1 MNNQVTSTSR
11 LCLLGLTLLLAVL
24 LPGATIA
31 APASPGDGDA
41 DGIITGPRLV
51 GGTVFRGCFASG
63 PDASGAADPD
73 WDKDVDTITGALK
86 GTGSWQDANM
96 TKLKNGK
103 RADIEACVNAAKGA
117 AEPGDEFIFY
127 FSGHGGNHTFQDGVK
142 DQHET
147 TADPND
153 DPDDFDN
160 HLLLGDTTAGTRSRM
175 SDDELAK
182 LLSGFKKSVTIVV
195 ILDSCNSHTF
205 TDGSADLGSVTQKDP
220 EGNDVPATTHLAL
233 IAASTVCNPT
243 CSAGMTDRIADGL
256 KSQGDHLK
264 ADKNKDGVVTAKE
277 AADHARAYLP
287 DLKPK
292 CDEAE
297 PFVCPMPEEPGAT
310 YRGPLP
316 PDVDNCPTEYNSN
329 QEDTDGDY
337 YGDVCDDDDDDD
349 GLTDL
354 QETEEYGTN
363 PLKADTEG
371 DGMPDGYEVR
381 FPCLEALVADGHV
394 DSDLDGNPNLTEYGQ
409 GTDPCTYGSGDD
421 YGDAPEGGPAYPAL
435 GVMGAFPTC
444 KSVTAADWVQ
454 HGLGWARF
462 VWSGA
467 PQSAWDVEPDGN
479 AGLCPNC
486 FPSYDADEC
495 YRDGDAGLMFPQ
507 PYTIDNFMNVATC
520 PNSLG
525 TALGSACQMAAWGGN
540 ADIWIVNTM
549 PVVGFVNVL
558 MDWDQNGQWG
568 GAAPCSGGLLSMEH
582 VLVDWPVPLNYNGP
596 LSGLGPPGFMIGP
609 NAGHVW
615 TRFSITEQQVG
626 AGWPGEGAFE
636 DGETEDYLLRVDAA
650 PLDWGDA
657 PDSTYPTLAASNGAN
672 HTIQAGFMLG
682 NAIDAEADGQPDA
695 AASGDDNDADGDD
708 EDGVAFLAPIVPGR
722 QACVVVTASG
732 PGALDAWIDYDL
744 SGAWEHPAEHLF
756 GGASTTVSAGT
767 NHVCFTVPA
776 TALPGST
783 FARFRLSSAGGL
795 APWGPA
801 PDGEVEDYKITV
813 DEPGD
818 VKWVQPPDPNLS
830 GHHTHDWWGNGT
842 RFWLTG
848 ADDWLCQGG
857 LITDVHWWGNY
868 ELDGSGVEKRGSGI
882 DWFELQ
888 IYDAD
893 PTGLP
898 QPGPAIWG
906 AGVWFELVNETPVG
920 IANPEGSQIY
930 HYRFVLPQPV
940 IQVPGRTYWF
950 GVTAYSNDPTQP
962 AIWRWQE
969 SSRSGP
975 PWQGQYPA
983 VYRTGPSPWTWSAV
997 GSDMAFVITSKPADL
1012 GDAPDSP
1019 TAPGYPTLLA
1029 NGGAT
1034 HAQVSG
1040 GPFMGPSVDAEAD
1053 GQPNA
1058 TATGDD
1064 QNILYPGIPFPP
1076 GDENGVIFRSA
1087 IVPGRTA
1094 TVDVDLRF
1102 SSKGCLLDAWLDFNR
1117 NASWADAGEQIF
1129 ASVPLASGLVHTLA
1143 FNVPDVPPAQVGI
1156 TSARF
1161 RCSMAGGLGPGGA
1174 APDGEVEDYRVELLA
1189 PPKPPDVSISR
1200 LNVSTLQLSWPKVM
1214 FDIYGNARQAD
1225 GYRIYWNGSPYW
1237 TPAPGS
1243 QWMSLWEPGLS
1254 DPVTQDAAHLGAP
1267 SVHHFY
1273 IVRAV
1278 YRDIDLNDIES
1289 ADSNRTGEFEFS
1301 LVPGTP

>member
-103 RADIEACVNAAKGA
+103 RVDIEACVNAAKGS

-233 IAASTVCNPT
+233 IAASTTSNPT
-243 CSAGMTDRIADGL
+243 CRAGMTDRIADGL
-256 KSQGDHLK
+256 KSQGSHPK

-316 PDVDNCPTEYNSN
+316 PDVDNCPTEYNPN

-337 YGDVCDDDDDDD
+337 YGDVCDDDDDAD

-444 KSVTAADWVQ
+444 KSVTAAGWVQ

-462 VWSGA
+462 VWPGA
-467 PQSAWDVEPDGN
+467 PQLAWDAEPDGN

-507 PYTIDNFMNVATC
+507 PYTIDNFMNVTTC

-525 TALGSACQMAAWGGN
+525 TALGTTCRVATWGGN
-540 ADIWIVNTM
+540 VDIWIVNTM

-558 MDWDQNGQWG
+558 MDWDLNGQWG

-582 VLVDWPVPLNYNGP
+582 VLVDWPVPLNYSGP
-596 LSGLGPPGFMIGP
+596 LSGLQPPGFMIGP

-615 TRFSITEQQVG
+615 TRFSITEQQVD
-626 AGWPGEGAFE
+626 AGWTGEGAFE
-636 DGETEDYLLRVDAA
+636 DGESEDYLLRVDAA

-657 PDSTYPTLAASNGAN
+657 PDPTYPTLAASNGAN

-695 AASGDDNDADGDD
+695 AALGDDNDADGDD

-732 PGALDAWIDYDL
+732 PGALDAWIDYDR

-818 VKWVQPPDPNLS
+818 VKWVQPPNPNLS
-830 GHHTHDWWGNGT
+830 GLHTHDSGT
-842 RFWLTG
+842 SYITG
-848 ADDWLCQGG
+848 ADDWQCQGG
-857 LITDVHWWGNY
+857 LVTDLHWWGNY
-868 ELDGSGVEKRGSGI
+868 ETGPGGVEKRGSGI
-882 DWFELQ
+882 RTFHLSIHES
-888 IYDAD
+888 D
-893 PTGLP
+893 PTGAPLP
-898 QPGPAIWG
+898 G
-906 AGVWFELVNETPVG
+906 ALLWSMDVPFASVSETGTGVS
-920 IANPEGSQIY
+920 NPEGSLIY
-930 HYRFVLPQPV
+930 RYEYRLIVPFP
-940 IQVPGRTYWF
+940 QVPGRTYWF
-950 GVTAYSNDPTQP
+950 DIAAHSVIPGQP

-969 SSRSGP
+969 SSRGAP
-975 PWQGQYPA
+975 YQGLFPA
-983 VYRTGPSPWTWSAV
+983 AYRTDPGSSWSSTD
-997 GSDMAFVITSKPADL
+997 SDMAFVVTSKPADL
-1012 GDAPDSP
+1012 GDAPDSL
-1019 TAPGYPTLLA
+1019 TALLYPTLLA
-1029 NGGAT
+1029 NGGAA
-1034 HAQVSG
+1034 HARVSG
-1040 GPFMGPSVDAEAD
+1040 GPFMGASVDSELD

-1064 QNILYPGIPFPP
+1064 INLVYPGDPFPP
-1076 GDENGVIFRSA
+1076 GDENGVKFLTA
-1087 IVPGRTA
+1087 IVPGKVAWIAVTA
-1094 TVDVDLRF
+1094 SGV
-1102 SSKGCLLDAWLDFNR
+1102 SALDAWIDFNG
-1117 NASWADAGEQIF
+1117 NGAWDHPLEHLFGGGSVTVGPGVINLSF
-1129 ASVPLASGLVHTLA
+1129 TVPLGASPGLT
-1143 FNVPDVPPAQVGI
+1143 F
-1156 TSARF
+1156 ARF
-1161 RCSMAGGLGPGGA
+1161 RLSSAGGLLPTGA
-1174 APDGEVEDYRVELLA
+1174 AADGEVEDYRVEILV
-1189 PPKPPDVSISR
+1189 PPERPVVSTSIV
-1200 LNVSTLQLSWPKVM
+1200 NITTLQLSWPKVTK
-1214 FDIYGNARQAD
+1214 DVNGITHLAD
-1225 GYRIYWNGSPYW
+1225 GYYVYLNSSPYW

-1243 QWMSLWEPGLS
+1243 YEWWLSELAGLP
-1254 DPVTQDAAHLGAP
+1254 DPVTKDAAHLGAP
-1267 SVHHFY
+1267 SMHHFY

-1278 YRDIDLNDIES
+1278 YTDIWGNTLES
-1289 ADSNRTGEFEFS
+1289 ADSNREGEFEFT
-1301 LVPGTP
+1301 LVPGSP